1 MSGILFIDQFCLPLL
16 RHDVRWRGIG
26 TAVFLGRDRCR
37 ELIRHKFGPDKVP
50 VVGAKIAAGDFAIGG
65 ALNSWAALNRNWSLF
80 RSPLTQKRI
89 RNAKNNSKFLGASIR
104 FREVFIECHEPIIN
118 ESLMPV
124 NTVSLIHI

>member
-1 MSGILFIDQFCLPLL
+1 MGRDEELTMSGHLL
-16 RHDVRWRGIG
+16 LV
-26 TAVFLGRDRCR
+26 RCR
-37 ELIRHKFGPDKVP
+37 EFVRDELGPNLPPVIRAKVT
-50 VVGAKIAAGDFAIGG
+50 AGDFAIGG
-65 ALNSWAALNRNWSLF
+65 ELNGWAALNRNWSLF

>member
-1 MSGILFIDQFCLPLL
+1 MSGSLSWSREFFGDQLWPDLPP
-16 RHDVRWRGIG
+16 V
-26 TAVFLGRDRCR
+26 
-37 ELIRHKFGPDKVP
+37 IRAKV
-50 VVGAKIAAGDFAIGG
+50 AAGYFAIGG

-89 RNAKNNSKFLGASIR
+89 RNAKNNSKFLGASIG